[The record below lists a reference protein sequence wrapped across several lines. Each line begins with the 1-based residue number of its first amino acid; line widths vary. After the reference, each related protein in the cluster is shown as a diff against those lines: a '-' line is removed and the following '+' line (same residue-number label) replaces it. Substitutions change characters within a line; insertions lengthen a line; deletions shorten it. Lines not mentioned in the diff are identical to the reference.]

1 MATNQTLHNS
11 LRDILKDL
19 DPHRKQ
25 AAAKSAEP
33 MSEPGSQGGATEN
46 PIKGI
51 DDSLIPEETGSR
63 YSENTSDSKK
73 MTGPAGVESTPDRKP
88 GQSTQDKRQYAIG
101 VTSKA
106 TGEDPKNEDNY
117 KSDKDDPGTTAPM
130 STDDGKKY
138 GSADLDKLANDFSS
152 LANPLLAEIVAGG
165 LPKSAASQT
174 AQGSPAAAQ
183 AAADGFKAASGGP
196 SDDDIA
202 HAVLGEVIKE
212 AVVSADAVI
221 TFVREYNKRAS
232 DPAAAADAE
241 NHDGPGDDASGASEG
256 PMAPAGGPPGAG
268 AAPDAGGGEGSI
280 EELIPL
286 LASLPPEQKAQ
297 LMAALS
303 DPAAGG
309 MGGDPAAAGGGLPPM
324 GPPPGGPAA
333 GGAPPPDAT
342 SMPVMSDAMAD
353 MGATP
358 GGLEG
363 EAAKMASFN
372 PAAAGMLRKLASA
385 VRDYRDSG
393 RWHYKPATDRKTA
406 QARLEAQRLIFE
418 LLGKN

>member
-11 LRDILKDL
+11 LRDILRDL
-19 DPHRKQ
+19 DPARKQ
-25 AAAKSAEP
+25 AAAP

-63 YSENTSDSKK
+63 YSENTTDSKK

-130 STDDGKKY
+130 TTDDGKKY
-138 GSADLDKLANDFSS
+138 GSAELKKIAGDFSAV
-152 LANPLLAEIVAGG
+152 ANELLAELVAGG
-165 LPKSAASQT
+165 IVPKAAAAST
-174 AQGSPAAAQ
+174 PAGSGASAQ
-183 AAADGFKAASGGP
+183 AAVDGYKAAAGGP

-202 HAVLGEVIKE
+202 AAILGEAIKE
-212 AVVSADAVI
+212 AVIAADATI
-221 TFVREYNKRAS
+221 NFLDQYKKAS
-232 DPAAAADAE
+232 DPAAMADAE
-241 NHDGPGDDASGASEG
+241 NHDGPGDDASGASEA
-256 PMAPAGGPPGAG
+256 PAAPAGAPAGAG

-280 EELIPL
+280 EELL
-286 LASLPPEQKAQ
+286 SMLTALPPEQQAQ
-297 LMAALS
+297 IAAALGGG
-303 DPAAGG
+303 AGG
-309 MGGDPAAAGGGLPPM
+309 AGGGMPPM
-324 GPPPGGPAA
+324 GPPPG
-333 GGAPPPDAT
+333 APPAGPDPT

-353 MGATP
+353 MGQTP
-358 GGLEG
+358 TGLEG
-363 EAAKMASFN
+363 EAAKMASHN
-372 PAAAGMLRKLASA
+372 PAGAGMLKKLAAA

-393 RWHYKPATDRKTA
+393 RWAYKPAADRKTA
-406 QARLEAQRLIFE
+406 QARLEAQQLIFE
-418 LLGKN
+418 LLGRRN